1 MLNICN
7 ILTLTAFRPFFI
19 FDVVNR
25 CVTMIYGIIKNT
37 GGTKMR
43 NFRAIWGL
51 AVMLLSVSADAQLTL
66 DECQQ
71 MASDNYPLLQK
82 YDLVRQTTEYTIKNI
97 QRGYWPQLS
106 LGGQVS
112 YQSEVTDLPDVFSHL
127 LSESSPNYKGMA
139 KDQYQIA
146 LDLNQ
151 VIWDG
156 GHIKARRDLAASD
169 AEVQVAQADVEM
181 YAIRSRVNELFF
193 GILLLDEKIRLN
205 ETLQTLLLDNCR
217 MLETRKMHGTAMES
231 DVDVMR
237 AEYLEARQ
245 DLTALRSMRKSYRQ
259 MLAIFIGKDTASV
272 INLQKPAASLPQTF
286 DNRRPELNL
295 YAMQMQQT
303 EAQSRLLNVGLRPKL
318 SLFAQG
324 VYGYPGYDM
333 FDSMFDHDL
342 KLNGIVGIRFSWNI
356 GRLYTFKTD
365 KHKLELTR
373 KQIETARE
381 IFLFNN
387 NLQSVR
393 EREAVNQYH
402 QMMEEDSDI
411 IRLRTSVRQAAEAK
425 LQHGVIGVNDLLQEI
440 TKENRA
446 RIDHSLHEMEM
457 LKNIYEL
464 KHTINQ

>member
-1 MLNICN
+1 
-7 ILTLTAFRPFFI
+7 
-19 FDVVNR
+19 
-25 CVTMIYGIIKNT
+25 
-37 GGTKMR
+37 MR

-112 YQSEVTDLPDVFSHL
+112 YQSEVTDLPDVLSHL

-156 GHIKARRDLAASD
+156 GHIKARRDLATSD

-324 VYGYPGYDM
+324 VYGYPGFDM

>member
-1 MLNICN
+1 
-7 ILTLTAFRPFFI
+7 
-19 FDVVNR
+19 
-25 CVTMIYGIIKNT
+25 
-37 GGTKMR
+37 MR
-43 NFRAIWGL
+43 NFRAILGV

-112 YQSEVTDLPDVFSHL
+112 YQSEVTDLPDVLSHL

-156 GHIKARRDLAASD
+156 GHIKVRRDLAASD

-303 EAQSRLLNVGLRPKL
+303 EAQSHLLNVGLRPKL

-393 EREAVNQYH
+393 ERETVNQYH

>member
-1 MLNICN
+1 
-7 ILTLTAFRPFFI
+7 
-19 FDVVNR
+19 
-25 CVTMIYGIIKNT
+25 
-37 GGTKMR
+37 MR
-43 NFRAIWGL
+43 NFRAILGV

-112 YQSEVTDLPDVFSHL
+112 YQSEVTDLPDVLSHL

-303 EAQSRLLNVGLRPKL
+303 EAQSHLLNVGLRPKL